1 MTPSKRSGH
10 SLTILNGNQGALFGG
25 IDLRSPPGPN
35 NELFSF
41 EIGPSE
47 VTWTKVD
54 AAGTIPPPRWRHTA
68 TAISKTQMIVFG
80 GFHDSTTRL
89 NDLYLYDSQTKTWSQ
104 PVQAM
109 ASALTDGA
117 QFRRVKKV
125 ATNTQNKVVLATSR
139 TSKTDEEEKK
149 GDGPAAPVGGNKP
162 TSFLEELGVPLNDPQ
177 AQDGNP
183 DAPTPRGAHSAVMIG
198 EYLYIFGGYGGIGYQ
213 RKDFNDLFR
222 LHLPTMTWAKQDP
235 TAISGEPPQAR
246 SGHTAVPCKQQM
258 LIFGGWSTTAE
269 YNDLWSFDTEK
280 LSWSIVETGR
290 FGPNRWNHSAVAV
303 VAVPYWQ
310 VFIYGGSGSGGS
322 DMRSDKDKG
331 TYLGDMLVLN
341 TGGMTIRDVTVQDGT
356 TSYGA
361 VTGTPP
367 KPRADASMVYDTT
380 SKRLIVFGGWNNKWS
395 NETHALSVTPIVG
408 PPYAVLGLRPTLGP
422 ITGQQK
428 LIVEGMGFEPKVA
441 STVRFI
447 FGKKFV
453 EAAGEAISSTE
464 MEVNTPSYE
473 HIGPGTVDIRVSLK
487 SGLLTITSQKYSFF
501 NVVDSRNCFGFG
513 AGLLTGLAVNV
524 PVQFYIQARDTANL
538 ERQTGQDEFT
548 VEVIQLD
555 EDGKEG
561 KEPVKLDGV
570 TVKDEDNGRYLVS
583 YMAPA
588 AGQYKVKV
596 DFAGT
601 YQGKAGPIRGSPF
614 ITKFVDDGNKDNN
627 KVMGQLAWDSAK
639 DYIETVTK
647 VAQTTL
653 DGITKEVP
661 HDNLEILLAVKNHLS
676 SVGSREAEMR
686 LKLDMAE
693 GLLNQAKR
701 DGSRKPK
708 EIETLLA
715 KHEKAIETWE
725 NCRKEAPKCRATIA
739 PLVKTFSANTRKEIE
754 QFEADT
760 FAYAKKADENP
771 YWKFETGYE
780 AATKAMDDAQ
790 KAQVAHLKLVD
801 RNIFLA
807 NTFEFP
813 TIMNEINKTM
823 KSVQE
828 DIDELRKTWATAKET
843 REFLAASKELMW
855 NGIKPEE
862 LEETAKNLQ
871 KKVKLG
877 GTKKTRAS
885 GTVKGLDKQ
894 IKDFLQV
901 TPLIM
906 SLGHKSMRPRH
917 WALLMKATKKT
928 FTPPNEDPNMKLQN
942 LLELGMHEFVADVEE
957 ICDQALKEEKMEETL
972 VKLENSWKVVV
983 WVAEPYKE
991 GSPVNLLKIA
1001 EEDFEMLEADQLA
1014 VQGMM
1019 ASRYLATFEAEVTG
1033 WQKGLAM
1040 VADVLMQLADIQ
1052 RKWAYL
1058 EPLFIGSE
1066 EVRRE
1071 LPEAAERFVKVDGEV
1086 RKNLAEMH
1094 ATGNAKNACNRPGLY
1109 DEMDKITTEL
1119 DRCEKALSD
1128 FLDGKR
1134 RQFPRFYFVSKS
1146 DLLDI
1151 LSNGSQPRKIMV
1163 HVSKVFLQTDTLFL
1177 TGGEKS
1183 SERPTATGWKAGVGV
1198 ETVDFTPAV
1207 PLEGKVEIYM
1217 QTVLDGQR
1225 GSLKGTLER
1234 SVARYPTQ
1242 KRTEWLLNRF
1252 PDGKPTDPA
1261 QISLLVS
1268 GMEYVKL
1275 MEVSFD
1281 NLVGG
1286 DPDGMRKGLKQA
1298 EDDLADLVRLTMTNL
1313 SKADRSRVMCMIT
1326 LDAHGRDIF
1335 TKMVLEN
1342 VPDKTAFQWQS
1353 QLKQRWIDNETHMH
1367 IADARFFYSYEYLGN
1382 GPRLVVT
1389 PLTDRIY
1396 VTATQALNLKMGCA
1410 PAGPAG
1416 TGKTESTKDLANALA
1431 ITCYVFNCAPEMDYT
1446 SLGNIFKGL
1455 AASGTWG
1462 CFDEFNRL
1470 IPEVLSVC
1478 SVQFKAVCDGV
1489 KAQRRTVVVEGDEVS
1504 LFWTVGAFITM
1515 NPGYLGRSELPEGL
1529 KALFRPITVMVP
1541 DLVLICEN
1549 MLMAE
1554 GFIEAK
1560 VLASKFYSLY
1570 SLLRELLS
1578 KQGHYDWGLRAIKSV
1593 LVVAGSFKRAEPDLP
1608 EQALLCRALR
1618 DFNIPKIVK
1627 QDEVIFFGLLGDLFP
1642 GIDPPRKVDPV
1653 LEDAVS
1659 VACVK
1664 KGLDPDPLFR
1674 LKVVQLE
1681 ELLVIRHCV
1690 FVMGPPAA
1698 AKSQCWLT
1706 LQAARTELKRKTKVV
1721 DLDPKAV
1728 TPEELYGYIHPASR
1742 EWRDGLMSK
1751 IMRDLGAEPGDD
1763 PKWIL
1768 LDGDL
1773 DANWIESMNS
1783 VMDDNKMLTLASNER
1798 IPLKGHMRMIF
1809 EIRDLDHATPATVSR
1824 AGIIYISTNTGSQWR
1839 SIIKSWLLKLKGPDG
1854 EKDAPENVK
1863 HILKGLFE
1871 RYCAP
1876 TLLFIKK
1883 ECKPMVPVEDVTLVT
1898 NLIRA
1903 LKCLYTPAI
1912 MKKVIDPATP
1922 PEEATRILDTFFVF
1936 AAVWAFG
1943 STLSLKDGEDY
1954 RARFSEFWKGEFKT
1968 VRFQARDTV
1977 FDYYLD
1983 PATLAF
1989 DSWKNSPLFKTIDFD
2004 SRKTPMSSVTV
2015 PTPETCSVVFW
2026 MEQLVAQRDPV
2037 MLVGYAG
2044 CGKTQL
2050 VNGLLAA
2057 QKPEE
2062 RLSHV
2067 VNFNYFTDSRALQVV
2082 MEAPLEKKAGINYGP
2097 PGKAYL
2103 IYYLDDLNLPF
2114 VDQYNTQ
2121 SAIAVVRELLD
2132 YGHWYDRAK
2141 LSLKNIQNGQ
2151 FVSSLNPTAG
2161 SFVINPRLQRH
2172 FFSLAIGFPGPT
2184 SLHTIFSTFLEGHL
2198 KPFNEDVQGCAQ
2210 ALLGGALLLHASV
2223 ASTFRKSAANFHYEF
2238 SVRHLSSVFQGILM
2252 ANPDQFKTVERMIEL
2267 WLHESERV
2275 YGDRLVS
2282 IEDLEKYRALA
2293 LAQSKK
2299 KFPSINMGNFFGPNC
2314 TQLVFCHF
2322 VETTAEKVYDRVM
2335 SMDKLKT
2342 ILDESLREHNEVNAA
2357 MNLVLFEDALKHVCR
2372 ITRIILNPSGHA
2384 LLVGVGGSGKQS
2396 LSRLGAFICNYR
2408 VSQIVISGNY
2418 GLGDLKEDLKK
2429 MYNFAGVKEE
2439 GVMFLFTDS
2448 QIVSERFLVPMN
2460 DLLASGNIPDLFA
2473 PDEVDTIVN
2482 AMTPRVKGAGLTVD
2496 KTTCWKWFIDTVKRN
2511 LHVVLCFSP
2520 VGEDIKTRA
2529 KRFPALINCTV
2540 LDWFQPWPKD
2550 ALQSVGAKF
2559 LKDIENI
2566 PDAVRSGIENFMPFS
2581 FESVNKMA
2589 VRYKDTDRRYV
2600 YTTPKS
2606 YLELLK
2612 LYKALL
2618 AQKRVASTAA
2628 INRLAT
2634 GLDKLRET
2642 GALVSK
2648 IEEEL
2653 KVKLVEAE
2661 AKKAEAA
2668 VIAADVAANKAIVE
2682 EETAKATAIANEAAE
2697 VAARASAIKA
2707 DAERDLEAALPAV
2720 EAAMAALNT
2729 LNKKDLG
2736 ECEFFSSSP

>member
-1 MTPSKRSGH
+1 MTVLAAPSTAPAPTTASTY
-10 SLTILNGNQGALFGG
+10 LLFGG
-25 IDLRSPPGPN
+25 IDLRSPAGPN
-35 NELFSF
+35 NELFAF
-41 EIGPSE
+41 ELAPPTPTSDPASGGQIQWSR
-47 VTWTKVD
+47 VD
-54 AAGTIPPPRWRHTA
+54 PADVQGAFPQPRWRHTA
-68 TAISKTQMIVFG
+68 TAISKTQILVFG
-80 GFHDSTTRL
+80 GFRDSTTRL
-89 NDLYLYDSQTKTWSQ
+89 NDLHVYDHAAKTWSQ
-104 PVQAM
+104 PVSAM
-109 ASALTDGA
+109 PPAAGEGA
-117 QFRRVKKV
+117 HFRRVKK
-125 ATNTQNKVVLATSR
+125 ATAQQKAVVLATSR
-139 TSKTDEEEKK
+139 QRAEGAEEEKK
-149 GDGPAAPVGGNKP
+149 QEGPGGADAAAGGGNKS
-162 TSFLEELGVPLNDPQ
+162 TSFLEELGVPLNDPL

-183 DAPTPRGAHSAVMIG
+183 AAPTPRGAHSACLIG
-198 EYLYIFGGYGGIGYQ
+198 EHLYIFGGYGAYRALDYRARTCAHRAPRGECALRACARARACLVRILGARTPLSRASFWPRRRAPTRERRRSCPLLRPVRACSLTLPSSPPSPLPSYPPLAGGVGYA
-213 RKDFNDLFR
+213 RRDFNDLCR
-222 LHLPTMTWAKQDP
+222 LHLPTMTWLP
-235 TAISGEPPQAR
+235 WETTAVSGEPPAPR
-246 SGHTAVPCKQQM
+246 SGHTAVACKQLM
-258 LIFGGWSTTAE
+258 LVYGGWSTTAE
-269 YNDLWSFDTEK
+269 YNDLQSFDTETNT
-280 LSWSIVETGR
+280 WAVIDAGT
-290 FGPNRWNHSAVAV
+290 FGPRRWNHAAVSV
-303 VAVPYWQ
+303 VAVPFWQ
-310 VFIYGGSGSGGS
+310 IFVYGGSGAGGE
-322 DMRSDKDKG
+322 DMRADKDKG
-331 TYLGDMLVLN
+331 TYLADTLILN
-341 TGGMTIRDVTVQDGT
+341 TGDMKMRDVAAPDAG
-356 TSYGA
+356 SYGA
-361 VTGTPP
+361 VGGVPP
-367 KPRADASMVYDTT
+367 RARADAAMVYDAQL
-380 SKRLIVFGGWNNKWS
+380 KRLIVFGGWANKWN
-395 NETHALSVTPIVG
+395 NEAHALTVAPIVG
-408 PPYAVLGLRPTLGP
+408 PPYAVLGLEPNIGP
-422 ITGQQK
+422 ITGGQK
-428 LIVEGMGFEPKVA
+428 LIVKGMGFEPKIA
-441 STVRFI
+441 SSVRFI
-447 FGKKFV
+447 AGRKFV

-464 MEVNTPSYE
+464 LEVLTPSME
-473 HIGPGTVDIRVSLK
+473 AVGAGTVDVRVALK
-487 SGLLTITSQKYSFF
+487 GGLLSITSQRYSFF
-501 NVVDSRNCFGFG
+501 HVTDSRNTYAFG
-513 AGLLTGLAVNV
+513 AGLLTNLAVNTPTSFV
-524 PVQFYIQARDTANL
+524 VQARDTTNAD
-538 ERQTGQDEFT
+538 RQTGSDEFS
-548 VEVIQLD
+548 VEIVTMD
-555 EDGKEG
+555 ENGKETFVKDVDGK
-561 KEPVKLDGV
+561 PVSTSERLQGI
-570 TVKDEDNGRYLVS
+570 TIKDEGNGRYTVT

-588 AGQYKVKV
+588 AGQFKIIVT
-596 DFAGT
+596 FAGT
-601 YQGKAGPIRGSPF
+601 YKGVAGQIRGSPF
-614 ITKFVDDGNKDNN
+614 MAVFKDDAKADSNKMTGPMLWDALKDMIESVD
-627 KVMGQLAWDSAK
+627 
-639 DYIETVTK
+639 K
-647 VAQTTL
+647 VAKATL
-653 DGITKEVP
+653 DGISKEVP
-661 HDNLEILLAVKNHLS
+661 ADNLDILLSVKNHLT
-676 SVGSREAEMR
+676 SVGTREAELR
-686 LKLDMAE
+686 LKLDSAE
-693 GLLNQAKR
+693 GLIAQARR
-701 DGSRKPK
+701 DGVRKPK
-708 EIETLLA
+708 EIDAMQA
-715 KHEKAIETWE
+715 KHAKALETWE
-725 NCRKEAPKCRATIA
+725 DARKEAPKCRATIA
-739 PLVKTFSANTRKEIE
+739 PLVKNFSANSRKDIE
-754 QFEADT
+754 AFEAAT
-760 FAYAKKADENP
+760 FDYAKKADDNA

-780 AATKAMDDAQ
+780 AAIKALDEANARHASHM
-790 KAQVAHLKLVD
+790 KGVE
-801 RNIFLA
+801 RNQFLA

-813 TIMNEINKTM
+813 AVMNEINKTM
-823 KSVQE
+823 KAVEE
-828 DIDELRKTWATAKET
+828 DATELRKAWGIAKET
-843 REFLAASKELMW
+843 REFLAEAKVMLWSAV
-855 NGIKPEE
+855 KPEE
-862 LEETAKNLQ
+862 LEENAKNLQ
-871 KKVKLG
+871 KKTKTG
-877 GTKKTRAS
+877 GTKKTRGS
-885 GTVKGLDKQ
+885 GMIKGLDKQ
-894 IKDFLQV
+894 LKDFLQV

-906 SLGHKSMRPRH
+906 ALGHKSMRPRH

-928 FTPPNEDPNMKLQN
+928 FTPPHEDPAMKLQN
-942 LLELGMHEFVADVEE
+942 LLDLGMHEFVADVEE

-972 VKLENSWKVVV
+972 TKLAAAWKDVN
-983 WVAEPYKE
+983 WVGEPYKE
-991 GSPVNLLKIA
+991 GSEVMLLKIA

-1058 EPLFIGSE
+1058 EPLFIGSD

-1071 LPEAAERFVKVDGEV
+1071 LPEAAARFEKVDIHV
-1086 RKNLAEMH
+1086 RKNLAEMFEKK
-1094 ATGNAKNACNRPGLY
+1094 NAKAACNRAGLF
-1109 DEMDKITTEL
+1109 DEMESITKEL
-1119 DRCEKALSD
+1119 DLCEKALSD

-1177 TGGEKS
+1177 EGGEKG

-1198 ETVDFTPAV
+1198 ETVDFTPHV

-1225 GSLKGTLER
+1225 GSLKRTLEQ
-1234 SVARYPTQ
+1234 SIVRYPTQ
-1242 KRTEWLLNRF
+1242 KRTEWLLNLG
-1252 PDGKPTDPA
+1252 PDKKPTDPA

-1268 GMEYVKL
+1268 GMFYVKL
-1275 MEVSFD
+1275 MEESFD
-1281 NLVGG
+1281 NLVAG
-1286 DPDGMRKGLKQA
+1286 DADGMRKGQDTA
-1298 EDDLADLVRLTMTNL
+1298 ADDLADLVRLTMTNL
-1313 SKADRSRVMCMIT
+1313 SRADRSRVMCMIT

-1353 QLKQRWIDNETHMH
+1353 QLKQRWIDNEAHMH
-1367 IADARFFYSYEYLGN
+1367 IADARFLYSYEYLGN

-1455 AASGTWG
+1455 SASGTWG

-1470 IPEVLSVC
+1470 VPEVLSVC

-1489 KAQRRTVVVEGDEVS
+1489 KAQRKTVVVEGDEVT
-1504 LFWTVGAFITM
+1504 LIWTVGAYITM

-1554 GFIEAK
+1554 GFTEAK

-1608 EQALLCRALR
+1608 EQGLLCRALR

-1642 GIDPPRKVDPV
+1642 GIDPPRKIDPV

-1674 LKVVQLE
+1674 LKVVQLD

-1690 FVMGPPAA
+1690 FVMGPAAA

-1706 LQAARTELKRKTKVV
+1706 LQAARVELKRKTKVV

-1798 IPLKGHMRMIF
+1798 IPLKSHMRMIF

-1824 AGIIYISTNTGSQWR
+1824 AGIIYISTNTGSQWK
-1839 SIIKSWLLKLKGPDG
+1839 SIVKSWLLKLKDHTG
-1854 EKDAPENVK
+1854 EKDAPEVVRTC
-1863 HILKGLFE
+1863 LRGLFD

-1876 TLLFIKK
+1876 TLLFVKK

-1903 LKCLYTPAI
+1903 LKCLYTPAVL
-1912 MKKVIDPATP
+1912 KKACDPATA
-1922 PEEATRILDTFFVF
+1922 PEEVTRVLDTYFVF

-1943 STLSLKDGEDY
+1943 SALSLKDGEDY
-1954 RARFSEFWKGEFKT
+1954 RVRFSDFWKGEFKQVKFST
-1968 VRFQARDTV
+1968 RDTV

-1983 PATLAF
+1983 PNTLAF

-2026 MEQLVAQRDPV
+2026 MENLVAQRDPV
-2037 MLVGYAG
+2037 MLVGFAG

-2161 SFVINPRLQRH
+2161 SFVVNPRLQRH

-2210 ALLGGALLLHASV
+2210 ALLGGALLLHAGVS
-2223 ASTFRKSAANFHYEF
+2223 STFRKSAANFHYEF
-2238 SVRHLSSVFQGILM
+2238 SVRHLSSVFQGMLM

-2282 IEDLEKYRALA
+2282 LEDLEKYRALA

-2314 TQLVFCHF
+2314 TQLVCKYP
-2322 VETTAEKVYDRVM
+2322 TARPP
-2335 SMDKLKT
+2335 
-2342 ILDESLREHNEVNAA
+2342 
-2357 MNLVLFEDALKHVCR
+2357 C
-2372 ITRIILNPSGHA
+2372 P
-2384 LLVGVGGSGKQS
+2384 
-2396 LSRLGAFICNYR
+2396 
-2408 VSQIVISGNY
+2408 
-2418 GLGDLKEDLKK
+2418 
-2429 MYNFAGVKEE
+2429 
-2439 GVMFLFTDS
+2439 
-2448 QIVSERFLVPMN
+2448 P
-2460 DLLASGNIPDLFA
+2460 
-2473 PDEVDTIVN
+2473 
-2482 AMTPRVKGAGLTVD
+2482 TPRP
-2496 KTTCWKWFIDTVKRN
+2496 
-2511 LHVVLCFSP
+2511 S
-2520 VGEDIKTRA
+2520 
-2529 KRFPALINCTV
+2529 
-2540 LDWFQPWPKD
+2540 
-2550 ALQSVGAKF
+2550 
-2559 LKDIENI
+2559 
-2566 PDAVRSGIENFMPFS
+2566 
-2581 FESVNKMA
+2581 
-2589 VRYKDTDRRYV
+2589 
-2600 YTTPKS
+2600 
-2606 YLELLK
+2606 
-2612 LYKALL
+2612 
-2618 AQKRVASTAA
+2618 
-2628 INRLAT
+2628 
-2634 GLDKLRET
+2634 
-2642 GALVSK
+2642 
-2648 IEEEL
+2648 
-2653 KVKLVEAE
+2653 
-2661 AKKAEAA
+2661 
-2668 VIAADVAANKAIVE
+2668 
-2682 EETAKATAIANEAAE
+2682 
-2697 VAARASAIKA
+2697 
-2707 DAERDLEAALPAV
+2707 
-2720 EAAMAALNT
+2720 
-2729 LNKKDLG
+2729 
-2736 ECEFFSSSP
+2736 